1 MSHPRVALLFFLHY
15 DHQLVK
21 ESRWRTWVE
30 SNADFVDIYFHAT
43 DPSRITSPWVRAHL
57 LPPQHLVPTSY
68 LHMVEAYMSS
78 LAFAWHRVPDTRWFC
93 LLTQSCV
100 PLVSPAVF
108 RHRFETHGNTSF
120 LRWSEPWWPIQFHR
134 RAHLRSLPA
143 HCRLGH
149 DPWFVL
155 TRDDVACCLAFRR
168 QQPTLY
174 RHICRG
180 GLANESLFAIALH
193 LGRRLAGVRNE
204 RTTAVDWSRRTSAT
218 SPHVFRHDKD
228 HLPRDV
234 AFVQHCLQEH
244 PNVLF
249 LRKVAP
255 DYPDTLL
262 DQFTRLADALPTPAP
277 VPNRS
282 RYIPPRSSELP
293 SNSLVPSPTELG

>member
-1 MSHPRVALLFFLHY
+1 
-15 DHQLVK
+15 
-21 ESRWRTWVE
+21 
-30 SNADFVDIYFHAT
+30 
-43 DPSRITSPWVRAHL
+43 VR
-57 LPPQHLVPTSY
+57 TSY
-68 LHMVEAYMSS
+68 YHMVEAYMSS
-78 LAFAWHRVPDTRWFC
+78 LAFAWHRVPATRWFC

-108 RHRFETHGNTSF
+108 RQRFEVDGEVSF
-120 LRWSEPWWPIQFHR
+120 LRWSEPWWPVNFHR
-134 RAHLRSLPA
+134 RANLPSLPA
-143 HCRLGH
+143 ACRLGH

-168 QQPTLY
+168 QQPALY

-193 LGRRLAGVRNE
+193 LGGRLAGVRNQ

-218 SPHVFRHDKD
+218 SPYTFRNDKD

-234 AFVQHCLQEH
+234 AFVRLQQQEH
-244 PNVLF
+244 PCLLF

-262 DQFTRLADALPTPAP
+262 DEFIRLSDKRDPAP
-277 VPNRS
+277 THS
-282 RYIPPRSSELP
+282 RYTLPRSSEPP
-293 SNSLVPSPTELG
+293 SSSPGAPNHPA